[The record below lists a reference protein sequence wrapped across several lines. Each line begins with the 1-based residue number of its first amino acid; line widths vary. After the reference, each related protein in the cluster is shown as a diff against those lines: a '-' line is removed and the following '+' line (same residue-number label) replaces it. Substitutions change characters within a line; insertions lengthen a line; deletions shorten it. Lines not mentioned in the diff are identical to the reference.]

1 MVGAGV
7 LYKWRPFREI
17 TVWEEGGEER
27 TCGDTH
33 LRKKEPK
40 KKDDKDW
47 AEEFGDKWHRTIL

>member
-1 MVGAGV
+1 M

-27 TCGDTH
+27 TCGDIH

-47 AEEFGDKWHRTIL
+47 AEEFGDQWHRTIL